1 MNYGPGQL
9 PACNAP
15 CPLPNGT
22 SFPNVRNGS
31 YPIWNIVR
39 IITDSSGPNKTA
51 VQDLLTAGQAEVNGK
66 VPDFV
71 PFVCNTAG
79 PKCNGEPGLVVFRSH
94 YKIAKVTATAHNG
107 NTNAAEAG
115 GDIGGGVFPLAAD
128 VDFHADT
135 NKELTN
141 YRQ

>member
-39 IITDSSGPNKTA
+39 IITDASGPNKTA

-79 PKCNGEPGLVVFRSH
+79 PKCNGEPGLVVFVRTTRSPGSQPLLT
-94 YKIAKVTATAHNG
+94 TATPMPRRLVA
-107 NTNAAEAG
+107 TSEAACSRSQ
-115 GDIGGGVFPLAAD
+115 LMR
-128 VDFHADT
+128 T
-135 NKELTN
+135 STLTQARN
-141 YRQ
+141 